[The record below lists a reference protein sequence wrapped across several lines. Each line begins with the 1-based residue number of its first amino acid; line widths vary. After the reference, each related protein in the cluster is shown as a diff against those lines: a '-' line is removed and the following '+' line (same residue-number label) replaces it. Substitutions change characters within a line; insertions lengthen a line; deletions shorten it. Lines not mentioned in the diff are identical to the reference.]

1 MIKSVVISM
10 ILFGSVLGA
19 QGQKVFERD
28 TIKTTS
34 GNLVITFIGHGSL
47 LFNYQDKNI
56 YIDPVLQVADYSSLP
71 AADVILVTH
80 DHGDHLDP
88 AAIEKISKPETG
100 IYLTQLCFNKLKKG
114 KVCRNEEF
122 FIAGGVP
129 VEAIAAYN
137 ITGLRGNGI
146 PYHPKGEGNG
156 YIMNF
161 GQVMVFVAGDTEFT
175 PEMAK
180 LKNIDIA
187 FLPIGLPY
195 TMSPGMAVDAAIKLK
210 LKILYPYHFNNS
222 NPEEVVRALVGSP
235 IEVRVRS
242 MK

>member
-1 MIKSVVISM
+1 M
-10 ILFGSVLGA
+10 GA
-19 QGQKVFERD
+19 SGQKVFERD
-28 TIKTTS
+28 TILTSS

-47 LFNYQDKNI
+47 LFNYQDKNL
-56 YIDPVLQVADYSSLP
+56 YVDPVMQIADYSKMP
-71 AADVILVTH
+71 KADAILVTH

-88 AAIEKISKPETG
+88 VAIEKISKPETE
-100 IYLTQLCFNKLKKG
+100 IYLTKLCFEKLKKG
-114 KVCRNEEF
+114 KVCTNESF
-122 FIAGGVP
+122 FMAAGIP
-129 VEAIAAYN
+129 VEATAAYN
-137 ITGLRGNGI
+137 IVGLRGNGI
-146 PYHPKGEGNG
+146 PYHPKKEGNG

-161 GQVMVFVAGDTEFT
+161 GQVKVYVAGDTELT

-180 LKNIDIA
+180 LKDIDIA

-195 TMSPGMAVDAAIKLK
+195 TMEPSMAVEAAVMMK

-222 NPEEVVRALVGSP
+222 NPEELVRALMGSQ